1 MPKFHTS
8 TPISDGQA
16 TGTQRAT
23 VTAETKEEAAQKV
36 EKLLQGQGWT
46 TGRTDVYPG
55 R

>member
-1 MPKFHTS
+1 MPKFHT
-8 TPISDGQA
+8 TTEISDGQA

-23 VTAETKEEAAQKV
+23 VQAENRQEAAQKV

-46 TGRTDVYPG
+46 TGRTDVYPV

>member
-8 TPISDGQA
+8 TPISDAQA

-23 VTAETKEEAAQKV
+23 VQAENAQEAAQKV
-36 EKLLQGQGWT
+36 EELLQDQGWT